1 MIGKKQKNQV
11 AKATDAVVP
20 AHTGNLL
27 NDLRLLI
34 EQARTRAARQVNT
47 ELVMLN
53 WHIGSRIRREILK
66 NKRGEYGKQIVESIS
81 GELSR
86 EYGRGYSRTVLFDMV
101 HFAEIFPDENIV
113 HSLSG
118 QLGWTHFRQIIYLKD
133 DLQREFYSEMCRLER
148 WSVRTLQKK
157 IGGMLFERTALSKK
171 PTELAQ
177 QELALLREEDKL
189 TPDLVF
195 HDPYLLDFLGLGG
208 TYSEKDLEA
217 AILREME
224 QFLLELGSDF
234 SFVARQKRIAVDDE
248 DFYIDLLFFH
258 RGLRRLVVIE
268 LKLEK
273 FKPEHKGQ
281 MELYLRWLD
290 KYERRPGED
299 PPIGLILCAGKSTG
313 RVSEQIELLSL
324 DKNGIRVAEY
334 LTELLPKPVLAA
346 KLHDAIRHARER
358 LASQLQP
365 RQIEASEQ

>member
-1 MIGKKQKNQV
+1 MTTKKRKAEL
-11 AKATDAVVP
+11 AKATTLPVAIQ
-20 AHTGNLL
+20 TGDLL
-27 NDLRLLI
+27 NELRSLI
-34 EQARTRAARQVNT
+34 EGARARVAHQVNT

-53 WHIGSRIRREILK
+53 WNIGSRILK
-66 NKRGEYGKQIVESIS
+66 ETLKDKRAEYGKQVVERLS
-81 GELSR
+81 GELSK
-86 EYGRGYSRTVLFDMV
+86 EYGRGYSRTLLFDMV
-101 HFAEIFPDENIV
+101 HFAEVFPDEKIV

-118 QLGWTHFRQIIYLKD
+118 QLGWTHFRQIIYLRD
-133 DLQREFYSEMCRLER
+133 DLQREYYSEMCRLER

-171 PTELAQ
+171 PNELAK
-177 QELALLREEDKL
+177 QELALLRDEDRL

-195 HDPYLLDFLGLGG
+195 KIHISSDFLGLKG
-208 TYSEKDLEA
+208 TYSEKDFES

-234 SFVARQKRIAVDDE
+234 SFIARQKRISVDNE

-290 KYERRPGED
+290 KYERRPVRSSNRIDSVRWKGD
-299 PPIGLILCAGKSTG
+299 RS
-313 RVSEQIELLSL
+313 
-324 DKNGIRVAEY
+324 D
-334 LTELLPKPVLAA
+334 
-346 KLHDAIRHARER
+346 ER
-358 LASQLQP
+358 TN
-365 RQIEASEQ
+365 